1 MKIASEWNIS
11 LDEIVHAGSGN
22 IAFTLKPIN
31 YIDPSEEEILEIRKR
46 IQRLEHLET
55 TAGSECMEVCNKLP
69 RSLIAG
75 FAPLYQFK
83 IFRWAYEYGN
93 TEENVPLSK
102 ITFPEYFSQELESYA
117 RIIKHMDNMTYIWD
131 HRLFEYLVNDIQYF
145 HSILLVTDEE
155 KQLLKKELL
164 ALLDYLMEVAAKGYF
179 PETNNKV
186 TICISKLNID
196 TSYSYFFT
204 EHLKM
209 CRIHILEKYD
219 LFSFNTEIV
228 NNFRNWLQLKKRTSV
243 QISEVDEKSRIEF
256 FMTQRRLA
264 ELL

>member
-1 MKIASEWNIS
+1 
-11 LDEIVHAGSGN
+11 
-22 IAFTLKPIN
+22 
-31 YIDPSEEEILEIRKR
+31 
-46 IQRLEHLET
+46 
-55 TAGSECMEVCNKLP
+55 
-69 RSLIAG
+69 
-75 FAPLYQFK
+75 
-83 IFRWAYEYGN
+83 
-93 TEENVPLSK
+93 
-102 ITFPEYFSQELESYA
+102 
-117 RIIKHMDNMTYIWD
+117 MDNMTYIWD
-131 HRLFEYLVNDIQYF
+131 HRLFEYVVNDIQYF

-155 KQLLKKELL
+155 KQRLKKELL
-164 ALLDYLMEVAAKGYF
+164 TLLDYLMEVAAKGCF

-264 ELL
+264 EKL